1 MSVPESIRSV
11 QRPTNTVVVD
21 TGSNS
26 VLRYAVRERSGTV
39 YVPGGN
45 PQPRNGK
52 TIGHIID
59 CKFVPVKTATAS
71 DGPTHLCY
79 GNAAFAK
86 SVSRDLYEDLLDVYP
101 ASDACTIMAIASLRV
116 CDHGVKCGRLASSY
130 QASYI
135 SLYYPGA
142 SLSKNSV
149 SEFLKKLGMDE
160 KKQQE
165 FYGKRL
171 SRVCKEHHLAIDG
184 TLKQNTSRVNT
195 LSDMSYKFKMRGV
208 PDISILYCYDVEEM
222 EPVCS
227 KVFPG
232 NCIDAGAYPDFIKSN
247 NISKGIIVNDKGF
260 PPDVI
265 ADELKKRPEL
275 HYFTPIKR
283 DDKRIKEYNLTRPD
297 EVVMGIDKP
306 VVAKKAQLP
315 DGKYLYA
322 FRDLKASAREGYSF
336 VSNAQRKGKF
346 NSKKYNEK
354 EETFGVI
361 VFESDVDL
369 PVDTAYLCYD
379 SRWQIELMFKHYK
392 SDEELTETN
401 VQGNYSV
408 IGSEF
413 VNFISTVLT
422 CRMVSKARKAGVL
435 NKTTYGDMLKD
446 LSQIWR
452 AKDCLVEPSP
462 KITDDH
468 WFSPI
473 KKNNEILVSLGLATV
488 EEPDKPKAKRG
499 RPKKQP
505 PEENGQAAKP
515 KRQRGRPR
523 KNPAQS
529 DAANKPK
536 RLRGRPRKNP
546 GSNAV
551 ADKPKRS
558 RGRPRKNTIVDELAD
573 KPKRPRGRPRK
584 ESIVG

>member
-39 YVPGGN
+39 YVSGGN

-59 CKFVPVKTATAS
+59 FKFVPAKSATAEG
-71 DGPTHLCY
+71 GPSQLCY

-86 SVSRDLYEDLLDVYP
+86 SVSDDLYADLLDVYP
-101 ASDACTIMAIASLRV
+101 ASDACAIMAMASLRV
-116 CDHGVKCGRLASSY
+116 CDHGIKCSRLASAY
-130 QASYI
+130 QASYVSI
-135 SLYYPGA
+135 YYPGA
-142 SLSKNSV
+142 ALSKNSV
-149 SEFLKKLGMDE
+149 CKFLKKLGMDE

-165 FYGKRL
+165 FYAKRL
-171 SRVCKEHHLAIDG
+171 GRVCNEHHLAIDG
-184 TLKQNTSRVNT
+184 TLKQNTSKVNT
-195 LSDMSYKFKMRGV
+195 LSDMSYKFKMKGV

-247 NISKGIIVNDKGF
+247 NIQRGIIVNDKGF
-260 PPDVI
+260 PPEAI
-265 ADELKKRPEL
+265 ADELKSRPEL

-283 DDKRIKEYNLTRPD
+283 DDKRIAKYNLTQPD

-306 VVAKKAQLP
+306 VVAKKVQLP

-322 FRDLKASAREGYSF
+322 FKDLKASAREGYSF
-336 VSNAQRKGKF
+336 VYNAQRKGRF
-346 NSKKYNEK
+346 DGKKYNRK

-369 PVDTAYLCYD
+369 SVDTAYFCYD

-422 CRMVSKARKAGVL
+422 CRMVSKAKKAGVL

-452 AKDCLVEPSP
+452 AKDCSVEPSP
-462 KITDDH
+462 KITDEN

-473 KKNNEILVSLGLATV
+473 KKNNELLVSLGLATG
-488 EEPDKPKAKRG
+488 EEPVKPPAKRG
-499 RPKKQP
+499 RPKKQAL
-505 PEENGQAAKP
+505 PEDNLIDKP
-515 KRQRGRPR
+515 KRPRGRPR
-523 KNPAQS
+523 KNPEQNDVA
-529 DAANKPK
+529 DKPK
-536 RLRGRPRKNP
+536 RPRGRPRKNP
-546 GSNAV
+546 ELNV
-551 ADKPKRS
+551 DADKPKRP
-558 RGRPRKNTIVDELAD
+558 RGRPRKKSNQADLTD